1 MMIVVKV
8 LRVTRPRA
16 CSNNARA
23 TCFMIY
29 CITLYDIDIV
39 CVLFP
44 AIARARIKNDMRGNG
59 LSRRYPKISKII
71 LPHTFSIKLLT
82 LITLILI
89 IIS

>member
-1 MMIVVKV
+1 MIGHE
-8 LRVTRPRA
+8 A
-16 CSNNARA
+16 ARLQHQCA
-23 TCFMIY
+23 RNLLL
-29 CITLYDIDIV
+29 LYDIDIV

-44 AIARARIKNDMRGNG
+44 AIARARIKTDMRGNG